1 MSSPSWPQQLEAS
14 PHAAI
19 DIGRRREIRSS
30 PGRHGGEPGRARV
43 EGAGGLEHVGE
54 IVGEPFEIVVRVA
67 GTTPRHAQD
76 GPDIV
81 RHCFRTV
88 VSGLALCCPLPN
100 TQHLRLG
107 SVVRVRGSVTGQRT
121 QGIND
126 VTEISAE
133 SIERMG

>member
-1 MSSPSWPQQLEAS
+1 MFGPLTLSRVSAQRRGAARDDRFAGVAAGPAEQDSTRTTSSGYL
-14 PHAAI
+14 
-19 DIGRRREIRSS
+19 
-30 PGRHGGEPGRARV
+30 GE
-43 EGAGGLEHVGE
+43 
-54 IVGEPFEIVVRVA
+54 VGEPFEIVVRVA

-76 GPDIV
+76 GPDVV

-88 VSGLALCCPLPN
+88 DSGLALCCPLPN